1 MKKLYTALLC
11 STMLFGI
18 TGANAADS
26 MSKDSMSKDK
36 MGKMS
41 HTCKDGMQ
49 KNCMKKDS
57 I

>member
-26 MSKDSMSKDK
+26 MSKDK

-57 I
+57 MKK